1 MGDVMGHSLQA
12 RLFLALLAVAAVA
25 VVVASLLANRR
36 TANQFQQYLGQV
48 YALEQQAIARV
59 LTEQLQPGDLPAT
72 QNLLNALGQ
81 AYGREI
87 RLVDATGRIWAAS
100 PPVRRGPPANRGQ
113 PLAGFRQLPLIFQVD
128 TQTNE
133 PTVTSLLP
141 ELPTALAAGIRQ
153 AATAVGNGALSS
165 EQNFL
170 GSVNRTFVVA
180 AVLAVVL
187 AGMLSVALAQRIL
200 GPVRHLT
207 AAARRMGQGDWEQRV
222 PIEGE
227 DEIAALGRAFNA
239 MADSL
244 AHQEELRRNMV
255 SDVAHELRTPLA
267 NIRGYL
273 EAMQDGVVTLDATAI
288 GSLLEEALLL
298 QRLINDL
305 QELSLAETGQLHL
318 DIGQVSAESLIP
330 SLLASFQ
337 VAAQAK
343 NISLT
348 AHSVPDLPLIAADPE
363 RLKQILSNLLRN
375 AILYTP
381 IGGRVHLSAARQGD
395 AVALTVSDDGPG
407 IPPEHL
413 PHIFER
419 FYRADHS
426 RARATG
432 GSGLGLA
439 IARALCEMQGGRI
452 QVASQ
457 IGQGTTF
464 VVSLPV
470 TPSVVA

>member
-1 MGDVMGHSLQA
+1 MWHSLRV
-12 RLFLALLAVAAVA
+12 RLFLALLVVAVLA
-25 VVVASLLANRR
+25 VVVAVLLANRR

-48 YALEQQAIARV
+48 YAVEQQAIARV
-59 LTEQLQPGDLPAT
+59 LTDQLQPANLPAT

-87 RLVDATGRIWAAS
+87 RLIDASGRIWAAS
-100 PPVRRGPPANRGQ
+100 PPVRRGPPPNRGQ

-128 TQTNE
+128 PQAGDN
-133 PTVTSLLP
+133 PNVTPLLP
-141 ELPTALAAGIRQ
+141 ELPAALAASIRQ
-153 AATAVGNGALSS
+153 AASTTGNGALSN

-170 GSVNRTFVVA
+170 GSVNRTFVLA
-180 AVLAVVL
+180 AVLAVAL
-187 AGMLSVALAQRIL
+187 AGILSVALSQRIL

-207 AAARRMGQGDWEQRV
+207 AAAQRMGQGDLDQRV

-227 DEIAALGRAFNA
+227 DEIAALGRAFNV

-273 EAMQDGVVTLDATAI
+273 EAMEDGVITPDATAI
-288 GSLLEEALLL
+288 ASLLEEALLL

-305 QELSLAETGQLHL
+305 QELSLAEAGQLHL
-318 DIGQVSAESLIP
+318 DVGAVSAESIIP

-337 VAAQAK
+337 VSAQAK

-348 AHSVPDLPLIAADPE
+348 ADSAPDLPLIAADPE

-375 AILYTP
+375 AIAYTP
-381 IGGRVHLSAARQGD
+381 IGGRVHLSAARQGE
-395 AVALTVSDDGPG
+395 AITLTVSDNGPG
-407 IPPEHL
+407 ISSEHL

-439 IARALCEMQGGRI
+439 IARALCEMQGGHI
-452 QVASQ
+452 QVQSQ
-457 IGQGTTF
+457 PGQGTTF
-464 VVSLPV
+464 SVSLPG
-470 TPSVVA
+470 AN